1 MTSEIITIGDEI
13 LIGQVIDSN
22 SAWIAESLNSIGIRV
37 IQITSIPDSAEYI
50 KLALDDASR
59 RAELIFLTGGLGPT
73 RDDITKQALA
83 EYFGSKLV
91 LNEEALTR
99 IEKFLVPRG
108 VQMNELNR
116 SQALLPEN
124 CLLIPNRFGTASGMW
139 FTKDDRHFISMPGV
153 PYEMKGMM
161 TGFILL
167 QLREKFHL
175 PAIEHKTI
183 LTQGIPESHLALKLE
198 QFENNLPESIRLAY
212 LPSPGMVRLRLTATG
227 SDKNAVKDSLE
238 KEAEKLISIIPEVV
252 YGSEDEKLEAIIGEL
267 LLKKK
272 ASLSTAESCTG
283 GTIAQMIVSV
293 PGASR
298 YFTGSVVAYSDDIK
312 LRILGVDEALIKTY
326 GAVSQQVAGSMAEK
340 VRKLCRS
347 DYAIATSGIAGPD
360 GGTPD
365 KPTGTTWIAVAS
377 ASTVICNN
385 FHFGDVRDRNIHKAS
400 VTALNML
407 RKFLL
412 SEN

>member
-22 SAWIAESLNSIGIRV
+22 SAWMAESLNSIGIHV
-37 IQITSIPDSAEYI
+37 GQITSISDSAAHI
-50 KLALDDASR
+50 RQALDDASR

-73 RDDITKQALA
+73 RDDITKRALV
-83 EYFGSKLV
+83 EYFNSKLV
-91 LNEEALTR
+91 LNEEVLTR
-99 IEKFLVPRG
+99 IEKFLIPRG

-116 SQALLPEN
+116 SQALLPDN
-124 CLLIPNRFGTASGMW
+124 CMLIPNRFGTASGMW
-139 FTKDDRHFISMPGV
+139 FTKGGKHYISMPGV

-167 QLREKFHL
+167 QLREKFRL

-183 LTQGIPESHLALKLE
+183 LTQGIPESHLALMLE
-198 QFENNLPESIRLAY
+198 QFENSLPESIRLAY

-227 SDKNAVKDSLE
+227 SDRQSVKDSLE
-238 KEAEKLISIIPEVV
+238 KEAEKLLKIIPEAV

-267 LLKKK
+267 LVKKK
-272 ASLSTAESCTG
+272 ATLSTAESCTG
-283 GTIAQMIVSV
+283 GTISQMIVSV

-298 YFTGSVVAYSDDIK
+298 YFLGSLVAYSDDIK
-312 LRILGVDEALIKTY
+312 IRILGVDKALIETH

-340 VRKLCRS
+340 VRELCRS
-347 DYAIATSGIAGPD
+347 DYAIATSGIAGRD

-365 KPTGTTWIAVAS
+365 KPAGTTWIAVAS
-377 ASTVICNN
+377 ARTLICNN

-407 RKFLL
+407 RKLLL